1 MVAPFCKEL
10 MKSSREDPEKPGP
23 ASAAHQRLFTARFDA
38 GSVVF
43 HEGEPGDCAYVIE
56 RGLVEVTTQIGEE
69 KRILARLG
77 PGEMLGEM
85 AIIDDSVRSATA
97 TAVVETD
104 ATVVAR
110 EQLRTRMEEADPILR
125 LLLSVILKRFRKE
138 QCLVRHQLWDDRAL
152 PRPASQSEHQQNAIE
167 KIKLENE
174 LWRALT
180 HDELDLHYQPVVSF
194 QTGFVVSFEALIR
207 WHHPERGLV
216 PPDLFI
222 GLAEETDLIVPI
234 SHWVMDR
241 ACRSLLELQDLKR
254 SSSQD
259 APPLTM
265 SINISGR
272 HFAEAS
278 FTDDVTHVI
287 ERTGIAPCSL
297 MLEITERI
305 LVRHPS
311 ALTCVEKCK
320 SLGVS
325 IVLDDFGTGYS
336 SLAYLSCFPIDVL
349 KLDRSFICD
358 LENNSKSRRIV
369 EAIVA
374 LAHGIGMEVVAEGI
388 EDQGQKQAL
397 TAMSCDYG
405 QGYLM
410 SKAVPLGRAKNLL
423 SKSLL

>member
-1 MVAPFCKEL
+1 MVAPY
-10 MKSSREDPEKPGP
+10 RNQRIEDPEKLEPTS
-23 ASAAHQRLFTARFDA
+23 ASHQRFFMRRFDE

-56 RGLVEVTTQIGEE
+56 RGLIEVTTQVGEE
-69 KRILARLG
+69 TRILGRLG

-85 AIIDDSVRSATA
+85 SIIDDSVRSATA
-97 TAVVETD
+97 TAVEETD

-110 EQLRTRMEEADPILR
+110 EQFRTRVEEADPILR
-125 LLLSVILKRFRKE
+125 LLLNIILKRFRKE
-138 QCLVRHQLWDDRAL
+138 QCLVRHRFPDDRAM
-152 PRPASQSEHQQNAIE
+152 PRPASEPEHQRNAIE

-180 HDELDLHYQPVVSF
+180 HEELDLHYQPIVSF
-194 QTGFVVSFEALIR
+194 QTGDVVGFEALIR

-216 PPDLFI
+216 SPERFI
-222 GLAEETDLIVPI
+222 GLAEETELIVPV

-241 ACRSLLELQDLKR
+241 ACRSLVELQDSKR

-259 APPLTM
+259 APPLRM

-272 HFAEAS
+272 HFAEPCFA
-278 FTDDVTHVI
+278 DDVTHVI
-287 ERTGIAPCSL
+287 QSTGIAPCSL
-297 MLEITERI
+297 LLEITEGVFIRY
-305 LVRHPS
+305 RS
-311 ALTCVEKCK
+311 ALTWVEQCK

-325 IVLDDFGTGYS
+325 IALDDFGTGYS
-336 SLAYLSCFPIDVL
+336 SLAYLSRFPIDVL
-349 KLDRSFICD
+349 KLDRSFIGD
-358 LENNSKSRRIV
+358 LENDPKSRRIV
-369 EAIVA
+369 EAIVG

-388 EDQGQKQAL
+388 EEPGQKQAL

-410 SKAVPLGRAKNLL
+410 SKPVTLDRAKKLL
-423 SKSLL
+423 SKTLL